1 MDQQATEQNNAG
13 GSSHTRGSFSS
24 VLPFSLFL
32 ALKYLRP
39 KRSFVSVVTLISV
52 LGVLLGVAIL
62 VIVLSVMTGF
72 DNMWRDKILS
82 FKPHLTVVGRYE
94 SIEDPES
101 LCRRIERVKGVT
113 GVAPSVE
120 TRVLMQ
126 NEGRTAA
133 PVVVGI
139 DPARA
144 ESVSRIPG
152 KIIVGEFDVDGDNTV
167 IGVDL
172 ALRLGLSVGE
182 TVLVYSPRNVMQPDE
197 LYLPEELVVA
207 GIFDMGMR
215 DFDSGFILT
224 SLEVGR
230 ELVGLETGAYSIY
243 VMIED
248 PFLFEDA
255 GDAVGDAVGPPY
267 LVRTW
272 KEVDSLLFDALSHE
286 KTMMFILLVF
296 ITVVAIFCITNT
308 LIVITVQKTNE
319 IGLLKA
325 LGFSSRK
332 IMGAF
337 VWHGWIQCLAG
348 TVAGIGAGLLVLYNL
363 KNIVKFLTSMNV
375 EVFPKGIYG
384 LSEIPWDTSPGE
396 ILRIATFVMIFCTLS
411 SLLPAYRAARLDPV
425 EALRHE

>member
-1 MDQQATEQNNAG
+1 M
-13 GSSHTRGSFSS
+13 
-24 VLPFSLFL
+24 VPFSLFL

-82 FKPHLTVVGRYE
+82 FKPHLTVVGRHGY
-94 SIEDPES
+94 IDDVDL
-101 LCRRIERVKGVT
+101 LCERIDGLQGVT
-113 GVAPSVE
+113 GVSPSVE
-120 TRVLMQ
+120 TRVLIQ
-126 NEGRTAA
+126 HAGRTAA
-133 PVVVGI
+133 PIVVGV
-139 DPARA
+139 DALRA
-144 ESVSRIPG
+144 HGVSKVPQSI
-152 KIIVGEFDVDGDNTV
+152 KFGEFDVDDRNAV

-172 ALRLGLSVGE
+172 AGMLGLSLGD
-182 TVLVYSPRNVMQPDE
+182 TFLVYSPRNVTQVDE
-197 LYLPEELVVA
+197 LYLPEELTVA

-224 SLEVGR
+224 SLDVGR
-230 ELVGLETGAYSIY
+230 ELVGLEYGAFSIY
-243 VMIED
+243 VMTED
-248 PFLFEDA
+248 PFLFEESWER
-255 GDAVGDAVGPPY
+255 VQQAVGPQY
-267 LVRTW
+267 AVRTW
-272 KEVDSLLFDALSHE
+272 KDVDRLLFDALSHE

-296 ITVVAIFCITNT
+296 ITVVAIFCVTNT

-325 LGFSSRK
+325 LGFTSWQ

-337 VWHGWIQCLAG
+337 VWHGCIQCFIG
-348 TVAGIGAGLLVLYNL
+348 TVSGVASGVLILCNL
-363 KNIVKFLTSMNV
+363 KRIVGWLTAIDV

-384 LSEIPWDTSPGE
+384 LSEIPWSTSPAE
-396 ILRIATFVMIFCTLS
+396 ILRIAAFVMVFCTLS
-411 SLLPAYRAARLDPV
+411 SLLPAWRASRLDPV